1 MESQEPKL
9 ESKSQ
14 SSDEML
20 SDEKIN
26 SLSKIS
32 KKSLA
37 VAAVIVILAFF
48 GFIFGTSAIRLF
60 IGLALVY
67 ILPLYFILDY
77 FKLEQIE
84 KIFLALFSAFG
95 IIPMSTYYLSKI
107 FGSLRIGLIV
117 AFVVLV
123 AIAAFLNRDKLKE
136 QYNIYKNKKSLL
148 SIKHEDKTQ
157 NPEK

>member
-1 MESQEPKL
+1 MEPQEPKL

-48 GFIFGTSAIRLF
+48 GFIFAAPGAVMIAGVVSGEENGKIAAAGPF
-60 IGLALVY
+60 INLILAMAFWL
-67 ILPLYFILDY
+67 
-77 FKLEQIE
+77 
-84 KIFLALFSAFG
+84 LANVFGQNILFSAGFQINAWLAFFNLLPFWQLDGLKVMNWDTKVWG
-95 IIPMSTYYLSKI
+95 I
-107 FGSLRIGLIV
+107 LI
-117 AFVVLV
+117 ALAGVLT
-123 AIAAFLNRDKLKE
+123 FLV
-136 QYNIYKNKKSLL
+136 
-148 SIKHEDKTQ
+148 
-157 NPEK
+157 

>member
-1 MESQEPKL
+1 MEPQEPKL

-67 ILPLYFILDY
+67 ILPLYFN
-77 FKLEQIE
+77 
-84 KIFLALFSAFG
+84 FG
-95 IIPMSTYYLSKI
+95 H
-107 FGSLRIGLIV
+107 
-117 AFVVLV
+117 
-123 AIAAFLNRDKLKE
+123 LNTTE
-136 QYNIYKNKKSLL
+136 ISCQV
-148 SIKHEDKTQ
+148 Q
-157 NPEK
+157 NT